1 MMPAAMLPG
10 WLRQGLAPGAAMA
23 GIDSTVPKPD
33 TSARTN
39 TVPGLHCA

>member
-1 MMPAAMLPG
+1 MHAPMLPDR
-10 WLRQGLAPGAAMA
+10 LHKGLAPGAAMA

-39 TVPGLHCA
+39 TVPGLNCA